1 MADETLK
8 PDKLAQQAEEYLNGW
23 KRAKADLINY
33 QKDERKRF
41 EEFAQFA
48 NAAIIKDLVGSLDNL
63 NLAIAALEKQ
73 GPVDKGIYMI
83 RSQIAD
89 TLKRHGLEAM
99 TVEAGGVFDPS
110 VHEAVG
116 EMESDYP
123 PGAISEVLE
132 GGYVLNGKVIRP
144 ARVKLSKGQNK

>member
-1 MADETLK
+1 MADEQKINNDT
-8 PDKLAQQAEEYLNGW
+8 DKAEEYLNGW

-33 QKDERKRF
+33 QKDEQKRF
-41 EEFAQFA
+41 EEFAKFA
-48 NAAIIKDLVGSLDNL
+48 NISIIKDLVSSLDNL

-99 TVEAGGVFDPS
+99 AIEVGVVFDPS

-116 EMESDYP
+116 EMESHYP
-123 PGAISEVLE
+123 PGAIAEVLE
-132 GGYVLNGKVIRP
+132 KGYILNGQVIRP
-144 ARVKLSKGQNK
+144 ARVKISKSK